1 MFKKE
6 EKKKTI
12 KTQQEKNLLSSCVVN
27 FCWFIFLFFF
37 HQEPDLHPEPGLG
50 DHQVPDRSLATVE
63 GELLILKEAPFS
75 FFPQGCN
82 ICLKLKIV
90 GLPEA
95 S

>member
-1 MFKKE
+1 MEMFKKE

-12 KTQQEKNLLSSCVVN
+12 KTQQEINLLSSCVVN
-27 FCWFIFLFFF
+27 SLLVYLF

-50 DHQVPDRSLATVE
+50 DHQVADRSLATVE

>member
-1 MFKKE
+1 MEMFKKE

-12 KTQQEKNLLSSCVVN
+12 KTQQEISLLSSCVVN
-27 FCWFIFLFFF
+27 SLLVYLSLS

-75 FFPQGCN
+75 FFSHRVA
-82 ICLKLKIV
+82 IFV
-90 GLPEA
+90 
-95 S
+95 